1 MEAAFT
7 VESAIYEDKKL
18 PPFQFWSLEAEA
30 QQDSIWNGSLAML
43 LQKELT
49 APRSLH
55 EDLNP
60 SS

>member
-1 MEAAFT
+1 MEATFT

-30 QQDSIWNGSLAML
+30 QQDSIWNDCLAML

-49 APRSLH
+49 APQA
-55 EDLNP
+55 P
-60 SS
+60 S

>member
-1 MEAAFT
+1 MEATFT

-30 QQDSIWNGSLAML
+30 QQDSIWNGHLAML

-49 APRSLH
+49 APQA
-55 EDLNP
+55 P
-60 SS
+60 SRGP